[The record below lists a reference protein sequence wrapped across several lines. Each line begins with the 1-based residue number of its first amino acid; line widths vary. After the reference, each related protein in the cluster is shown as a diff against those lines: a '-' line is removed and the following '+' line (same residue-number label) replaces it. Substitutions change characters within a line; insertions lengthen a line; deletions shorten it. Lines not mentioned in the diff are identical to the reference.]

1 MIYKDDASTFSDYLT
16 DVSNI
21 KGTAQGIYFPESV
34 QEAQNIIKKAYR
46 TSTPVTISGAGT
58 GICGGRVPE
67 GGIIIATDKLN
78 TISEFST
85 DDKTI
90 TVGPGIRLSEIQEFL
105 QPTGLFYPPDPTE
118 TSAFLG
124 GTIATNA
131 SGARSFFYGPT
142 RNYISSLTVITPT
155 GELLKIN
162 RSENYLFN
170 NQFVIQTEQGGVI
183 RIPKPNYTWSFP
195 KNSAG
200 IFPAQHPIDLF
211 IGSEGT
217 LGMVVSATV
226 QLLQQPKT
234 VFSGLINFPTPNSAI
249 ACIAALREKKYP
261 TLSPCALEFFDT
273 NSLKLL
279 SSKYKNIT
287 TEGCALWFEEDSYLE
302 SDSVFDKLA
311 EGYLNLF
318 EQYGAESKTFRVATN
333 EAERREFQEIRH
345 SISYLVNEFIS
356 QQGLRKLGTDTAV
369 PHNTFLEF
377 YNKSTEIV
385 LSANLRYVAYGH
397 FGDSHL
403 HLNLLPEGENEYGQ
417 AADLYDQIN
426 KLALSFGGTIAA
438 EHGVGK
444 KKKHYLPLMFSRE
457 TLQDMQS
464 IKKVLDPA
472 HLFGQNNLFPSS

>member
-58 GICGGRVPE
+58 GICAGRVPE
-67 GGIIIATDKLN
+67 GGIIIATDRLN
-78 TISEFST
+78 TILDFSS

-90 TVGPGIRLSEIQEFL
+90 TVGPGIRLNEIQEYL
-105 QPTGLFYPPDPTE
+105 QPHALFYPPDPTE
-118 TSAFLG
+118 TSAYIG

-131 SGARSFFYGPT
+131 SGARSFFYGST

-170 NQFVIQTEQGGVI
+170 NQFVIPTEQGGVI
-183 RIPKPNYTWSFP
+183 RIPKPNYNWKFP

-217 LGMVVSATV
+217 LGMVVSAT
-226 QLLQQPKT
+226 LQVLPQPKT
-234 VFSGLINFPTPNSAI
+234 VFSGLINLPNSNSAI
-249 ACIAALREKKYP
+249 SCITALREKKHQLL
-261 TLSPCALEFFDT
+261 TPCALEFFDA
-273 NSLKLL
+273 NSLKFL

-287 TEGCALWFEEDSYLE
+287 TEGCALWFEEDSCLE
-302 SDSVFDKLA
+302 NDSVFYKLA
-311 EGYLNLF
+311 EGYLKVF
-318 EQYGAESKTFRVATN
+318 EQYEAESKTFRVATN
-333 EAERREFQEIRH
+333 DAERREFQEIRH
-345 SISYLVNEFIS
+345 SISYLVNEFIA
-356 QQGLRKLGTDTAV
+356 QKGLRKLGTDTAV

-385 LSANLRYVAYGH
+385 SSANLRYVAYGH

-403 HLNLLPEGENEYGQ
+403 HLNLLPEGENEYEQ
-417 AADLYDQIN
+417 ATELYDQIN
-426 KLALSFGGTIAA
+426 KLAISLGGTIAA

-444 KKKHYLPLMFSRE
+444 KKKHYLSLMFSSE
-457 TLQDMQS
+457 TLQNMKS
-464 IKKVLDPA
+464 IKQAMDPA
-472 HLFGQNNLFPSS
+472 SLFGKNTLFP